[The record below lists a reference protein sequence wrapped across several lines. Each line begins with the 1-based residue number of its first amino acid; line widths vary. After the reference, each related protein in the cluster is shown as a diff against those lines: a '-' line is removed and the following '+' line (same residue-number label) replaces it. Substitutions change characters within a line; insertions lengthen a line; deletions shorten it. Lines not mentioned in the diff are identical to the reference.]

1 MKTVAQISFQ
11 GGGLVVPARDQYDRE
26 VAFEHAEA
34 YARRHGHVRLELDG
48 DTMTIGLN
56 GTSGHT
62 CSRCEIVLG
71 LLTYTFGHRY
81 LCARCVREAARLDG
95 GTPVSTAAVQT
106 RRLRPA
112 SGRRP

>member
-34 YARRHGHVRLELDG
+34 YARRHGHVRLDLDG
-48 DTMTIGLN
+48 DTMLIGLN
-56 GTSGHT
+56 GTSGHI
-62 CSRCEIVLG
+62 CSSCEVVLG

-81 LCARCVREAARLDG
+81 LCARCVRDAANLNGAKPARSISPRRAR
-95 GTPVSTAAVQT
+95 TPSPS
-106 RRLRPA
+106 R
-112 SGRRP
+112 G

>member
-11 GGGLVVPARDQYDRE
+11 GGGLVVPARDQYDRD

-34 YARRHGHVRLELDG
+34 YARRHGHVRLQLDG

-62 CSRCEIVLG
+62 CSSCDIVLG
-71 LLTYTFGHRY
+71 LLTYTFDHHS
-81 LCARCVREAARLDG
+81 LCARCVRDAAKVNKAPAARSR
-95 GTPVSTAAVQT
+95 TS
-106 RRLRPA
+106 RLRSA
-112 SGRRP
+112 SLPRL

>member
-34 YARRHGHVRLELDG
+34 YARRHGHVRLDLAG
-48 DTMTIGLN
+48 DMMVIGLN

-62 CSRCEIVLG
+62 CSGCDVVLG
-71 LLTYTFGHRY
+71 LLTYTFEHRH
-81 LCARCVREAARLDG
+81 LCARCVRDAAKVTRG
-95 GTPVSTAAVQT
+95 ESTRGDDT
-106 RRLRPA
+106 RAQKTGSERPP
-112 SGRRP
+112 RR